1 MDEPSVKLIAQWQKG
16 DQAAAAQLF
25 ERYSQR
31 LVALARSRLS
41 LKLAQRLDPEDVV
54 QSVYRSFFAG
64 ARAGQYEIQQSGAL
78 WKLLASITLNKL
90 HNQVRR
96 HSAEKRAVTA
106 EQRLGAEDSMHDIP
120 AELCAHEPSPAEALA
135 LVDELEQ
142 LMRRLGPVKQRML
155 ELRLS
160 GCTLAEIAV
169 RTQRSQCTVRRV
181 MDEVKLYLA
190 RINGSEES
198 PANP

>member
-1 MDEPSVKLIAQWQKG
+1 
-16 DQAAAAQLF
+16 
-25 ERYSQR
+25 
-31 LVALARSRLS
+31 
-41 LKLAQRLDPEDVV
+41 V

-64 ARAGQYEIQQSGAL
+64 ARAGQYEIRQSGAL

-96 HSAEKRAVTA
+96 HSAEKRAVAA
-106 EQRLGAEDSMHDIP
+106 ERNFGSEDSMFDIQ
-120 AELCAHEPSPAEALA
+120 ADLLAHEPSPAEALA

-142 LMRRLGPVKQRML
+142 LMRLLGPVKQRML

-181 MDEVKLYLA
+181 MAEVKLYLT
-190 RINGSEES
+190 RLNGSQEI
-198 PANP
+198 PDNP